1 MGSPHRHINLAM
13 LRKQEAQNP
22 NRNLAV
28 ASAKSGHTNQGRPFG
43 SKYDRNFYN
52 EFSQFHAMPKKTV
65 LMNEV
70 HPRKVIKKAK

>member
-1 MGSPHRHINLAM
+1 M

-52 EFSQFHAMPKKTV
+52 EYSQFHAMPKKTA
-65 LMNEV
+65 LMNEL
-70 HPRKVIKKAK
+70 HSMKYTHER